1 MTLFCML
8 RGGHAYC
15 ALPRVACQD
24 AGATAKGGSVYRLMA
39 RVLIVLGLVLATSMP
54 GFARMAPM
62 AMGQT
67 TSAPCTGL
75 DCAGHH
81 NPGRSSNHHMT
92 SLCLTMAC
100 TGPVSLLPYKAIAI
114 PVLHGAALYEPPVL
128 VLHAGLRPMP
138 DGPPPRSLALS

>member
-1 MTLFCML
+1 M
-8 RGGHAYC
+8 
-15 ALPRVACQD
+15 
-24 AGATAKGGSVYRLMA
+24 YRLMA

-62 AMGQT
+62 AMSQT
-67 TSAPCTGL
+67 ALAPCTGS

-81 NPGRSSNHHMT
+81 DPGRSSNHHMT
-92 SLCLTMAC
+92 SLCLTMTC
-100 TGPVSLLPYKAIAI
+100 TGPGSLLSYKAIAI

-128 VLHAGLRPMP
+128 ALHAGLRPMP